1 MSIESCDLPDGA
13 LLGRYAIN
21 GGYTDCYATNVS
33 AAVSQAQY
41 VSAFYTTPLF
51 KLERVILKVALS
63 MPSTDAQA
71 RQLADDAINAFAAWR
86 VEDRTENQLLLT
98 DFRGRTRSWLMVA
111 PTTVEGGA
119 GTRLYFGS
127 AVVPVKNAGN
137 GKPAVGLGFR
147 LLLGFHQLYS
157 MALLRAARWR
167 LGKIIP
173 L

>member
-21 GGYTDCYATNVS
+21 GGYTDCYATDVS

-63 MPSTDAQA
+63 MPSTDSQA
-71 RQLADDAINAFAAWR
+71 EQLAEGAINAFAAWR

-111 PTTVEGGA
+111 PITVEGGVR
-119 GTRLYFGS
+119 TRLYFGS

-137 GKPAVGLGFR
+137 GKPAMGLGFR
-147 LLLGFHQLYS
+147 LLLGFHKLYS
-157 MALLRAARWR
+157 VALLRAARAR
-167 LGKIIP
+167 LEAAG
-173 L
+173 